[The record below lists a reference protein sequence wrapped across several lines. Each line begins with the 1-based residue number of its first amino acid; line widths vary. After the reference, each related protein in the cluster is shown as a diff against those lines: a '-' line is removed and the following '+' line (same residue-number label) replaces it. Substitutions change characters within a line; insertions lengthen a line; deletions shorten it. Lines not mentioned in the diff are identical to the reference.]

1 MEITSYIILGLL
13 IVISPGADFV
23 LVVKNS
29 LSSGR
34 KAGWLT
40 GLGIGVGVCIHI
52 TYSILGISH
61 LLSQNMVLFNI
72 IKYAG
77 SAYLIYLGIT
87 GIFCSKLTLNRQA
100 ISGPRQTH
108 NPRKY
113 FTQGF
118 FCNLLNP
125 KTMLFFLSVFS
136 QLVSPD
142 TDNTTPVALIYGLY
156 ISVLHMLWF
165 CLIAFLI
172 TSEKVLTVFQ
182 RIGHRINQAC
192 GVGLIAFGATLSLS
206 H

>member
-34 KAGWLT
+34 KAGLLT

-61 LLSQNMVLFNI
+61 LLSQNVVLFNM

-77 SAYLIYLGIT
+77 SAYLIYLGVT
-87 GIFCSKLTLNRQA
+87 ALFCSKFTFSHKTVSRPQEA
-100 ISGPRQTH
+100 H

-136 QLVSPD
+136 QIVSPD
-142 TDNTTPVALIYGLY
+142 MDNSTPFALIYGLY
-156 ISVLHMLWF
+156 IAALHILWF

-172 TSEKVLTVFQ
+172 TSEKILAVFQ

-192 GVGLIAFGATLSLS
+192 GVGLIAFGATLSL
-206 H
+206 